1 MFCAGRDTLRPFV
14 SDSLEGLIPTSYC
27 VDIKLWN
34 LIQVIFYW
42 TNFKCNYLKP
52 ILYMWMSLYL

>member
-27 VDIKLWN
+27 VDIKL
-34 LIQVIFYW
+34 
-42 TNFKCNYLKP
+42 
-52 ILYMWMSLYL
+52 